1 MIYIYIYGMGL
12 DKMVFFD
19 GKTSVNDS
27 TSLVEPTGLDCQRVT
42 FEKITPWL
50 GACLD
55 SVVFDDVKN
64 EVGISIF
71 GFVHWH
77 GAKPIT
83 TIFKEQKGKL

>member
-1 MIYIYIYGMGL
+1 MN
-12 DKMVFFD
+12 
-19 GKTSVNDS
+19 GKTSANDS
-27 TSLVEPTGLDCQRVT
+27 TSFVELTGLDCQRVT

-55 SVVFDDVKN
+55 SVVFNDVEN

-83 TIFKEQKGKL
+83 TIFKEQKGTL

>member
-1 MIYIYIYGMGL
+1 MIYIYIWNGVGYN
-12 DKMVFFD
+12 VFFD

-55 SVVFDDVKN
+55 SVVFDDVEN

-71 GFVHWH
+71 GFVHWR
-77 GAKPIT
+77 AKPST
-83 TIFKEQKGKL
+83 TIFKEQKGTL